1 MMKLDKFTAR
11 VDEAES
17 KLAELTEAIKTLEA
31 EVAEIDKATAEATA
45 IRTKENEVF
54 SKVSKEYKDSA
65 TAVAQ
70 AIEVLQNFYSGAALI
85 QLKSQTRMLSKFK
98 AKARSTDSGVN

>member
-1 MMKLDKFTAR
+1 MKLDKFTAR

-17 KLAELTEAIKTLEA
+17 PLGELTESVKTLEK
-31 EVAEIDKATAEATA
+31 EIAEIDKATAEATK
-45 IRTKENEVF
+45 IRTEEHEEFV
-54 SKVSKEYKDSA
+54 KVAKEYKDSA

-85 QLKSQTRMLSKFK
+85 QLKSQTRMQSKI
-98 AKARSTDSGVN
+98 KARAQSKDSGV

>member
-1 MMKLDKFTAR
+1 MKLDKFTAR
-11 VDEAES
+11 VDKAES
-17 KLAELTEAIKTLEA
+17 DLAELKESIKTLEA

-45 IRTKENEVF
+45 IRTKENEEF

-85 QLKSQTRMLSKFK
+85 QLKSQVHLKSKIK
-98 AKARSTDSGVN
+98 AKARSTNS